1 MSSLPSVDVLRL
13 VQAISRSGAVGTAAR
28 ELRISQPS
36 ASQRLAR
43 MERMC
48 GTKLFERDTRGA
60 RPTAAGA
67 ELSRRA
73 DHILGHL
80 EEVYAATREAATGH
94 RLVIGD
100 RKSTR
105 LNSSHVRISYAVFCL
120 KKKKQYKI
128 NAQQSQKKTQ
138 KQQKN

>member
-1 MSSLPSVDVLRL
+1 MASLPSIEDLRL
-13 VQAISRSGAVGTAAR
+13 VQAVTRTGAVGTAAR

-36 ASQRLAR
+36 ASQRLSR
-43 MERMC
+43 LERMC

-80 EEVYAATREAATGH
+80 EEVYAATRTAAA
-94 RLVIGD
+94 GD
-100 RKSTR
+100 W
-105 LNSSHVRISYAVFCL
+105 
-120 KKKKQYKI
+120 
-128 NAQQSQKKTQ
+128 
-138 KQQKN
+138 